1 MVVRVRNRGFGL
13 SVRGSVGAVVLAKLL
28 EKLGKAHVR
37 VMCTHFER
45 GTVIHDKM
53 PRAISYGAG
62 NGAVTVAGHGAVT
75 VAVEWRDWQELLV
88 VFRRSR
94 IGARIS

>member
-1 MVVRVRNRGFGL
+1 VVVRVRNRGFGL

-53 PRAISYGAG
+53 PRAISCGDG
-62 NGAVTVAGHGAVT
+62 LGAVT

-88 VFRRSR
+88 VVRRSR

>member
-1 MVVRVRNRGFGL
+1 MVVRVRNRGFGS

-28 EKLGKAHVR
+28 EELGKAHVR

-45 GTVIHDKM
+45 DTVIHDKM
-53 PRAISYGAG
+53 PRAISYG
-62 NGAVTVAGHGAVT
+62 AGHGAVT

-88 VFRRSR
+88 VVRRSR